1 MFPGE
6 REKKNAT
13 ECVILLPESID
24 KIVQV
29 TLKNLLD
36 FTPQMAAGWDNIGI
50 GLGLA
55 DKVDELRSS
64 NEPPRTKLTILLQT
78 WVQSGSEVS
87 WGHLV
92 NVLESPGIRM
102 GAVAANIKDFLY
114 KQGMFMDWQIR
125 LCHFVVREEFYAS

>member
-1 MFPGE
+1 MDPGE

-13 ECVILLPESID
+13 ERVILLPESID
-24 KIVQV
+24 KIVPV

-64 NEPPRTKLTILLQT
+64 SEPLRSRLTILLQT
-78 WVQSGSEVS
+78 WVRSGSEVS

-114 KQGMFMDWQIR
+114 KQGMFMD
-125 LCHFVVREEFYAS
+125 